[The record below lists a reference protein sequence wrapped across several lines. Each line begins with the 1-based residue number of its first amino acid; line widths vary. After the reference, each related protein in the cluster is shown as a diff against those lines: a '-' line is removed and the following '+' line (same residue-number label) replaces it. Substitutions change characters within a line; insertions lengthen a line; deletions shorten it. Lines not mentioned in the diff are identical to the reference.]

1 MRRLQM
7 QKEHQAYLAER
18 EKRLQAYEQQLRAAQ
33 SLG

>member
-1 MRRLQM
+1 M

-33 SLG
+33 GLG